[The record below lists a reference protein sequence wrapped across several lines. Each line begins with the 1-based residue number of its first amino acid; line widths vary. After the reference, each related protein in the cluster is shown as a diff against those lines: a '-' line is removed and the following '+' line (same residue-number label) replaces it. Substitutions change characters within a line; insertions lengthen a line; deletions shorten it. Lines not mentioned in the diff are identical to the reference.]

1 MKKIFFIISL
11 FSTLNLAQELN
22 CNVIVNYE
30 SLPVNNRELLAGF
43 GNAIEAYLNSTQFSG
58 SEWGQKIDCTINIFF
73 TGAGSDVDYTAQAV
87 IVSTRPVLNSERQ
100 SPILTINDPTW
111 SFRYEKNQALY
122 SQTSFDPLT
131 SFLDFYANMII
142 GFDAETFERFGG
154 NPYFRRAFDIVNLGN
169 SSSYSRG
176 WERSG
181 TAYSRWGLCEDLLS
195 DRFRPFREAFFVYH
209 YGIDE
214 MQINRSAAQ
223 SKIADLITTLDD
235 MRKRMEINS
244 VLTRTFFD
252 SKYGEI
258 IESLRGYADIEIVA
272 ALKRI
277 DPAHSARYD
286 DILKQ
291 EP

>member
-1 MKKIFFIISL
+1 MKKIFFIIFL
-11 FSTLNLAQELN
+11 YSTLNLAQELN

-43 GNAIEAYLNSTQFSG
+43 GNAIEAYMNSTQFSG
-58 SEWGQKIDCTINIFF
+58 SAWGQKIDCTINIFF

-169 SSSYSRG
+169 SSPYSRG

-181 TAYSRWGLCEDLLS
+181 TSYSRWGLCEDLLS

-252 SKYGEI
+252 SKFGEI

>member
-1 MKKIFFIISL
+1 MKKIFLILSL
-11 FSTLNLAQELN
+11 LASTNFAQELN

-30 SLPVNNRELLAGF
+30 SLPVNNRELLVGF
-43 GNAIEAYLNSTQFSG
+43 GNAIEAYMNSTQFSG
-58 SEWGQKIDCTINIFF
+58 SAWGQKIDCTINIFF
-73 TGAGSDVDYTAQAV
+73 TAAGSDVDYTAQAV

-100 SPILTINDPTW
+100 SPILTLNDPTW
-111 SFRYEKNQALY
+111 SFRYERNQALY

-131 SFLDFYANMII
+131 SFLDFYANLII

-154 NPYFRRAFDIVNLGN
+154 NPYFRKAFDLVNLGN
-169 SSSYSRG
+169 SSSYPRG

-181 TAYSRWGLCEDLLS
+181 ASYSRWGLCEDLLS
-195 DRFRPFREAFFVYH
+195 DRFRPFREAFFIYH

-214 MQINRSAAQ
+214 MQINKTSAQ
-223 SKIADLITTLDD
+223 NKIAELVATLDD
-235 MRKRMEINS
+235 MRKRMDINS

-252 SKYGEI
+252 AKYGEI
-258 IESLRGYADIEIVA
+258 IEALRGYPDKEIVA
-272 ALKRI
+272 TLKRI

>member
-1 MKKIFFIISL
+1 MKKLLFIL
-11 FSTLNLAQELN
+11 FLVSSVSFSQELN
-22 CNVIVNYE
+22 CNIVVNYE

-43 GNAIEAYLNSTQFSG
+43 SSAIESYMNSTQFSG
-58 SEWGQKIDCTINIFF
+58 LAWGQKIDCTINIFF

-100 SPILTINDPTW
+100 SPILTINDATW
-111 SFRYEKNQALY
+111 SFRYERNQALY
-122 SQTSFDPLT
+122 AQTSFDPLT
-131 SFLDFYANMII
+131 SFLDFYANLII

-169 SSSYSRG
+169 SSAYSRG

-181 TAYSRWGLCEDLLS
+181 AAYSRWGICEDLLS

-214 MQINRSAAQ
+214 MHINISSAQ
-223 SKIADLITTLDD
+223 NKIVELVNTLDD
-235 MRKRMEINS
+235 MRRRMDINS

-252 SKYGEI
+252 AKFGEI
-258 IESLRGYADIEIVA
+258 IEMLRGYPETDIVA
-272 ALKRI
+272 KLKRI
-277 DPAHSARYD
+277 DPAHAARYD
-286 DILKQ
+286 DLLKR

>member
-1 MKKIFFIISL
+1 MKKLLLILFFVSSVS
-11 FSTLNLAQELN
+11 FSQELN
-22 CNVIVNYE
+22 CKIIVNYE

-43 GNAIEAYLNSTQFSG
+43 ANAIESYMNSTQFSG
-58 SEWGQKIDCTINIFF
+58 LAWGQKIDCTINIFF

-100 SPILTINDPTW
+100 SPILTINDATW
-111 SFRYEKNQALY
+111 SFRYERNQALY
-122 SQTSFDPLT
+122 AQTSFDPLT
-131 SFLDFYANMII
+131 SFLDFYANLII

-169 SSSYSRG
+169 SSAYSRG

-181 TAYSRWGLCEDLLS
+181 ASYSRWGICEDLLS

-214 MQINRSAAQ
+214 MQINRSSAQ
-223 SKIADLITTLDD
+223 SKIVELVNTLDD
-235 MRKRMEINS
+235 MRRRMDINS

-258 IESLRGYADIEIVA
+258 IEMLRGYPETDVVA
-272 ALKRI
+272 KLKRI
-277 DPAHSARYD
+277 DPAHAARYD
-286 DILKQ
+286 DLLKR

>member
-1 MKKIFFIISL
+1 MKKIFFILSL
-11 FSTLNLAQELN
+11 YSTLTLAQELN

-43 GNAIEAYLNSTQFSG
+43 GNAIEAYINSTQFSG
-58 SEWGQKIDCTINIFF
+58 SAWGLKIDCTINIFF

-87 IVSTRPVLNSERQ
+87 IVSTRPVLNSDRQ

-122 SQTSFDPLT
+122 SQSSFDPLT
-131 SFLDFYANMII
+131 SFLDFYANLII

-169 SSSYSRG
+169 SSAYSRG

-181 TAYSRWGLCEDLLS
+181 ASYSRWGICEDLLS

-214 MQINRSAAQ
+214 MQINRNSAQ
-223 SKIADLITTLDD
+223 NKIAELVTTLDD
-235 MRKRMEINS
+235 MRKRMDINS

-258 IESLRGYADIEIVA
+258 IESLRGYPEKEIVTT
-272 ALKRI
+272 LKRI

-286 DILKQ
+286 DILKL